1 VIVAVTLAALSV
13 IAYMLL
19 SPVNVNSMKLSS
31 LRSEIQKVTE
41 GFREDLR
48 EAADTFV

>member
-1 VIVAVTLAALSV
+1 VAITLVALSV

-19 SPVNVNSMKLSS
+19 SPASVNSMELSS

-48 EAADTFV
+48 EVADTFV